1 MVAETGTGLFS
12 AHKITEELASTSL
25 DSGVHLLFD
34 IHDRTFQALPDFLAE
49 HRYQEVNDIRNTV
62 FQKAFDTNLSI
73 YEYLVHHPQLQA
85 HMQDAMKLH
94 QPEGDWLSVFP
105 ADEIVGNQQTAPDP
119 ARVLFVDIGGGMG
132 QQCIR
137 FRERYPDLAGRV
149 ILQDIPQT
157 INRVPK
163 PMPNG
168 IEAVPHSFEDPQPI
182 KSKSPRLDNLAR
194 ERL

>member
-1 MVAETGTGLFS
+1 
-12 AHKITEELASTSL
+12 
-25 DSGVHLLFD
+25 
-34 IHDRTFQALPDFLAE
+34 
-49 HRYQEVNDIRNTV
+49 
-62 FQKAFDTNLSI
+62 
-73 YEYLVHHPQLQA
+73 
-85 HMQDAMKLH
+85 MQDAMKLH